1 MAKVQIKLNRE
12 GVRELL
18 KSEEMM
24 AVCED
29 HANAA
34 LSRLGGGYKASSYVG
49 KNRVNAEIS
58 AESIKAKYQN
68 AKHNTIL
75 KALG

>member
-24 AVCED
+24 AVCEE

-34 LSRLGGGYKASSYVG
+34 LSRLGGGYKVSPYVG
-49 KNRVNAEIS
+49 KKRVNAEIS
-58 AESIKAKYQN
+58 AESIKAKCQN

>member
-49 KNRVNAEIS
+49 KNRVNVEIS

>member
-1 MAKVQIKLNRE
+1 MARVQIKLNRE

-49 KNRVNAEIS
+49 KNRVNVEIS